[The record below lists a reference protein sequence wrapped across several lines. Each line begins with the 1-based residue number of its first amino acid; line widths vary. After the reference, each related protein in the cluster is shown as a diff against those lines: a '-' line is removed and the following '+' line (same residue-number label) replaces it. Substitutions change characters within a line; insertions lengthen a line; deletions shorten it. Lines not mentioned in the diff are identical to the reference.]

1 MRPFKKNIL
10 KITVYVY
17 SKEELFMCIMKSSGK
32 VTYNLFCRVLFLFLL
47 LYFCS
52 LFFSSSHPHL
62 QDFST
67 DVTLTGNL
75 LLSPIFP
82 RSWALWIVMITGRW
96 KISVV
101 WYYLERTEIILRAEI
116 LSFFTNTSYL
126 KTYFPSTQ
134 SCQSH
139 CKWGIAVGL
148 WHHCAWPGCIMMSL
162 LNWTKGTDE
171 CQRRK
176 RVWGRCQGLLSRLRN
191 KLLSEGL
198 KCIKRLTASCTDWT
212 LSFHAAILTIILNF
226 HSLFLMIKPQ
236 WKLVS
241 SAPWIESWQH

>member
-1 MRPFKKNIL
+1 
-10 KITVYVY
+10 
-17 SKEELFMCIMKSSGK
+17 MCIMKSSGK

-67 DVTLTGNL
+67 DVTLTGNS

-101 WYYLERTEIILRAEI
+101 WYYLERTEIILWAEI
-116 LSFFTNTSYL
+116 LSFFLNTSYL

-134 SCQSH
+134 SWQSH

-148 WHHCAWPGCIMMSL
+148 WHHCVWPGCIMMSL
-162 LNWTKGTDE
+162 LNSTKGTDE

-176 RVWGRCQGLLSRLRN
+176 RVGGRCQGLLSRLRN
-191 KLLSEGL
+191 KLLGEGL